1 MGNPISMSI
10 PISISM
16 SMLRS
21 TFTSCLLT
29 LALSIPF
36 TAITTRAEPT
46 APIKLDLPTDFTM
59 PKSLGKQGTR
69 IRDLRIHILEP
80 QQGVH
85 PMLVSGLKPDLCAE
99 KILTMKDVLLA
110 VDGVPFKKDPL
121 AQFNAAVEKA
131 LEGRGYV
138 SLTRWRKGETETV
151 RLDLGT
157 KPQDLTQ
164 APFAGRG
171 HDWRLGPLGANGWV
185 FCNLTQNGA
194 SKDSRQI
201 LITQVDKAGPCD
213 GILQLEDVITGAY
226 GKPFTQDAR
235 RAIAA
240 AINRAETNEQKG
252 ILSLQV
258 WRTGKNQNINVTLPV
273 MGNYS
278 ATSPYDC
285 PKTDKIIKQTC
296 DHLLTKPLSN
306 HSKRNGS
313 GHYRE
318 GFVGYLN
325 ALGLMA
331 TGREDVMPKVRE
343 FAYGICIP
351 DESIPVKDPSLC
363 HPGAVQSLE
372 NHRPM
377 VVWDWAYR
385 CLVLSEY
392 YLITKDPKVL
402 PTIREYATKIA
413 MGQGA
418 VGSWGQ
424 TYAAIANTGYLNGHL
439 GGYGAINMSTLN
451 CGLALHLAQRCG
463 IDNQAIKDAIVRT
476 QNFFSF
482 YIGKG
487 ALPYGD
493 HTPGYGSYSANGKSA
508 GAAVYFDIAGNEEGA
523 RFFNAMA
530 MGHTVS
536 GREAGHGGHI
546 FSHKWGGIGA
556 ARGGKLVLHNFFD
569 EMNFLFTLE
578 RQPDGRMVN
587 QKEAGKYRDIGDLK
601 LFQDFSGLRLLQLC
615 APRKVIHL
623 TGKGTPEREWL
634 TQKRIDEIFA
644 AGRLLF
650 DKEARGKLSKEQ
662 ILTLLQDE
670 LPATRVLAI
679 NAIREQKLNLVPD
692 LLKLLESKSK
702 FARAGAAQA
711 IGTNGYES
719 KEAVAKLIHIVEN
732 DPDLLC
738 RIHAV
743 RAFTASV
750 LESGIQAVSEPA
762 IPSLLKLATQRWESD
777 PNQKLQ
783 VEIAIALFNTAKH
796 IGKPGLCVKYGM
808 SDANRPLFAPAL
820 KVLLL
825 NPNGAARGWA
835 SGWSFKQLTQEEIEF
850 LWLEIYLSSRYKG
863 PSCMMWSND
872 VRVGGLKIM
881 SKSRIAEGLD
891 ILVELMV
898 SPTSGGKFQKS
909 LLKLV
914 PPYGSH
920 AKRYLPLLKKRA
932 DEFSSSKKQKV
943 KIKAVPIYKLIKI
956 IEAMPDKPEFELI
969 SIDKYIKGAENPY
982 KPK

>member
-1 MGNPISMSI
+1 MNNPI
-10 PISISM
+10 PI
-16 SMLRS
+16 LKTTLS
-21 TFTSCLLT
+21 TFLLT

-36 TAITTRAEPT
+36 TAITTQAEPT
-46 APIKLDLPTDFTM
+46 TPIKLGLPTDFTI
-59 PKSLGKQGTR
+59 PKSLKKERTK
-69 IRDLRIHILEP
+69 IRALRVHLLEP
-80 QQGVH
+80 QQGIH
-85 PMLVSGLKPDLCAE
+85 PMLVSGLKPHLCSE
-99 KILTMKDVLLA
+99 KVLTMNDVILA
-110 VDGVPFKKDPL
+110 VDGTPLEKDPL
-121 AQFNAAVEKA
+121 AQFNATVEKA
-131 LEGRGYV
+131 LDGHGYV
-138 SLTRWRKGETETV
+138 SLTRWRQGKIKTV

-164 APFAGRG
+164 TPIVGRG
-171 HDWRLGPLGANGWV
+171 HDWRLGPMGANGWV
-185 FCNLTQNGA
+185 FCKLTKDGA
-194 SKDSRQI
+194 SRDSRQI
-201 LITQVDKAGPCD
+201 LITQVDKGGPSD
-213 GILQLEDVITGAY
+213 GKLQLEDVITGAY

-240 AINRAETNEQKG
+240 AINKAETTEQKG

-258 WRTGKNQNINVTLPV
+258 WRSGKSQNIKVTLPV

-285 PKTDKIIKQTC
+285 PKTDKIINQTC
-296 DHLLTKPLSN
+296 DYLLTKPLSN
-306 HSKRNGS
+306 HSKLNGT

-351 DESIPVKDPSLC
+351 DENIPVKDPSLC
-363 HPGAVQSLE
+363 HPGAVQSLQD
-372 NHRPM
+372 HRSM

-385 CLVLSEY
+385 SLVLSEY

-413 MGQGA
+413 MGQSK
-418 VGSWGQ
+418 VGSWGH

-439 GGYGAINMSTLN
+439 GGYGAINMNTLN

-476 QNFFSF
+476 RNFFTF

-493 HTPGYGSYSANGKSA
+493 HAPGYHSYSGNGKSA

-536 GREAGHGGHI
+536 GREEGHGGHF

-556 ARGGKLVLHNFFD
+556 ARGGKLVLHNFFE

-587 QKEAGKYRDIGDLK
+587 QKEAGEYNDIGDLK
-601 LFQDFSGLRLLQLC
+601 IFQEFSGIRLLQLC
-615 APRKVIHL
+615 APRKVLYL

-634 TQKRIDEIFA
+634 TQKRIDEVFA

-670 LPATRVLAI
+670 LPATRALAI
-679 NAIREQKLNLVPD
+679 KTITERQLNLVPD

-711 IGTNGYES
+711 IGTNGYGS

-732 DPDLLC
+732 DTDLLC

-743 RAFTASV
+743 RAFTASE
-750 LESGIQAVSEPA
+750 LESGILAVSEPA

-825 NPNGAARGWA
+825 NPNGSARGWA
-835 SGWSFKQLTQEEIEF
+835 SGWSFKQLTQKEIEF

-863 PSCMMWSND
+863 PSSMMWSNT
-872 VRVGGLKIM
+872 VRIGGLTIM
-881 SKSRIAEGLD
+881 SKRRIAEGLD

-898 SPTSGGKFQKS
+898 SPASNPK
-909 LLKLV
+909 LRELPLKLV
-914 PPYGSH
+914 PMYGSH
-920 AKRYLPLLKKRA
+920 AKRYLPALKKGA
-932 DEFSSSKKQKV
+932 DEFSSAKKH
-943 KIKAVPIYKLIKI
+943 KIKKKADPINKLIKI
-956 IEAMPDKPEFELI
+956 IEAMPDKPPFELI
-969 SIDKYIKGAENPY
+969 SIAEYIKGAEDPY